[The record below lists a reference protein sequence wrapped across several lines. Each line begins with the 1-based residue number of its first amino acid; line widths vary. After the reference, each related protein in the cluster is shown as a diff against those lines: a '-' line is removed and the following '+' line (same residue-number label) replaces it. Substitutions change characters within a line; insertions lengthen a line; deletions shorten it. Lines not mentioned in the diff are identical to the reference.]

1 MKRLRF
7 LLVMVLGLSA
17 QIYSQQVQ
25 EIGVNQL
32 LKRVNQDNDSV
43 YVVNFWATWCHP
55 CVEELPIFDAN
66 ELHQEHNNL
75 KVILVSLDFVS
86 QKEKQ
91 LIPFIR
97 EQQLQQEV
105 VLLNER
111 NPNDWV
117 NLINPAW
124 SGAIPATFVY
134 SNQSSVFHEGELSL
148 PELMDL
154 IASIHQ

>member
-66 ELHQEHNNL
+66 ELHQEHTNL